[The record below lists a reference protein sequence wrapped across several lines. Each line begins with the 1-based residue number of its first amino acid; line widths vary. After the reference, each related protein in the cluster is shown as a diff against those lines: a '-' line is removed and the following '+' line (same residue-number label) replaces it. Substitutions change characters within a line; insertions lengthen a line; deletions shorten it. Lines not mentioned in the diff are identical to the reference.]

1 VRYLPTSLTLAGFS
15 VIAGLAGCGSDAST
29 PTGTSGASGSPLA
42 GSGPGSAGKPNT
54 PTAGSGSGGAPV
66 VGGAGSG
73 NTSGGSGNPS
83 GGSSNTNGG
92 SSNPSGGSS
101 NTNGGSSSGGSSTGG
116 ASKGG
121 TTGAAGGNALA
132 GAPGDV
138 DQMGK
143 SNAKPGAMTN
153 VKFDYLKM
161 GEIRILNNN
170 WGSVAQGC
178 ATPMSVF
185 VNADSFGWSF
195 DRGSCDPS
203 GQKPDFPQLE
213 FGIHPFGLGSADAT
227 SPNFSS
233 TTLLPLQIKDITSA
247 SVTLTDLKIQF
258 EKEGKWDL
266 TFEFWLSSKNPATT
280 QGDAGVYAELMTF
293 WGWEKNRWPELGTQD
308 SGPLIRN
315 STCTGSACPKAG
327 ETVTAGKSYKLTVQ
341 DDAWGK
347 WRYFQ
352 FRDSAGSTQTP
363 GTFTVD
369 VKKLIDY
376 LVSKGYSKDLWV
388 SRLEVGSEIDDN
400 TKGKVTM
407 RNVEFEINNQK
418 RSPVFGK

>member
-1 VRYLPTSLTLAGFS
+1 MRILPTSLTLAGFT
-15 VIAGLAGCGSDAST
+15 VLAGLAGCSSDSPTPGGS
-29 PTGTSGASGSPLA
+29 SGAPGNGA
-42 GSGPGSAGKPNT
+42 GAGNSTAGKPGT
-54 PTAGSGSGGAPV
+54 PTAGSGNGSAGAPV
-66 VGGAGSG
+66 LGGAGTSSTAGSG
-73 NTSGGSGNPS
+73 NNTAGSNNTSGGSNSAGS
-83 GGSSNTNGG
+83 GTVAGSSNGGAPGTAGSGTGG
-92 SSNPSGGSS
+92 S
-101 NTNGGSSSGGSSTGG
+101 
-116 ASKGG
+116 A
-121 TTGAAGGNALA
+121 A

-143 SNAKPGAMTN
+143 KNAKPGDMTGT
-153 VKFDYLKM
+153 KFDYLKL

-170 WGSVAQGC
+170 WGSVAAGC
-178 ATPMSVF
+178 STPMTVF
-185 VNADSFGWSF
+185 VNANKSFGWSF
-195 DRGSCDPS
+195 DRGSCDGS
-203 GQKPDFPQLE
+203 GQRPDFPQLE

-247 SVTLTDLKIQF
+247 TVTLENLKIEF

-266 TFEFWLSSKNPATT
+266 TFEFWLSSKDPGKT

-293 WGWEKNRWPELGTQD
+293 WGWENNRWPDTEGKGTT
-308 SGPLIRN
+308 LVRN
-315 STCTGSACPKAG
+315 STCSGSACPMGG
-327 ETVTAGKSYKLTVQ
+327 EQVTAGKTYKLTVQ

-352 FRDSAGSTQTP
+352 FRDTAGPVKVLPTK
-363 GTFTVD
+363 FTVD

-407 RNVEFEINNQK
+407 TNVEFEINGQK
-418 RSPVFGK
+418 RSPVFGQ